1 MNIFY
6 KKTCT
11 PHNVIPDE
19 QTLLKTKDE
28 MKTTIMYEEQ
38 V

>member
-6 KKTCT
+6 KKTST
-11 PHNVIPDE
+11 LHNFIPDE
-19 QTLLKTKDE
+19 HILLKTKDE
-28 MKTTIMYEEQ
+28 MKTTIMYEGE